1 MQGLNVNLIIFF
13 LDIMIFTLFHYYYW
27 NNFDE
32 KPYTADLATVKMKL
46 EIGATI
52 REIPA

>member
-1 MQGLNVNLIIFF
+1 
-13 LDIMIFTLFHYYYW
+13 MIFTLFHYYYW

-52 REIPA
+52 VKYLLSQIINLFSHKKY